1 MRPEKDVYERNM
13 IDLTGGSRGTPIF
26 EPDPGEGCCG
36 PQIGDVGYKH
46 KDTGS
51 FMTILNIF
59 SSTTTA
65 MHDTS
70 ETGAL
75 VPATVDV
82 PGLPV
87 SGEICRVLDNI
98 TALAEEHPYISE
110 SVKHIGLNAGVEG

>member
-1 MRPEKDVYERNM
+1 MRTEKDIYERSM
-13 IDLTGGSRGTPIF
+13 IDLSGGSRGTPIF

-36 PQIGDVGYKH
+36 PQIGDVGYMH
-46 KDTGS
+46 KDSGS

-65 MHDTS
+65 IHTTS
-70 ETGAL
+70 ETGAII
-75 VPATVDV
+75 PTTVDV
-82 PGLPV
+82 PGIPV
-87 SGEICRVLDNI
+87 SGDISRIMDNT

>member
-1 MRPEKDVYERNM
+1 MRTEKEVYEQCM

-36 PQIGDVGYKH
+36 PQIGDLGYKH
-46 KDTGS
+46 RDTGN

-65 MHDTS
+65 VHVTS
-70 ETGAL
+70 ETGAI
-75 VPATVDV
+75 VPATVNV
-82 PGLPV
+82 PGIPF
-87 SGEICRVLDNI
+87 SGEICRIMDNI
-98 TALAEEHPYISE
+98 TALAEEQPYISE